1 MEIRKDHKGG
11 LNLDKKTVKE
21 KPLDIK
27 PLKPLKTLDD
37 SNSGGFICDMETG
50 ICGPIKEEKEKK

>member
-1 MEIRKDHKGG
+1 
-11 LNLDKKTVKE
+11 LDKKAVKE

-27 PLKPLKTLDD
+27 PLQPLKEFHG
-37 SNSGGFICDMETG
+37 SNSGGFVCDMETG